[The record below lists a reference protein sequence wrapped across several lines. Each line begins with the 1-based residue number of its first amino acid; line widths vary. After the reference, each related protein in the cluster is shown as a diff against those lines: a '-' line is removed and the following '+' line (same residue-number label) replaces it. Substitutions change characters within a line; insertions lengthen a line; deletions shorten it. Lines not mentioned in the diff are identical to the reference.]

1 MVAAR
6 PSCRKEVNSR
16 RPQSGGGAHLAP
28 RRLTLLDAVAERAH
42 VVEQEVGR
50 DGSRVVAAGER
61 HARRAADVLVVLFE
75 ERLGGDAEPVAE
87 SDTIRYRLDTMKT
100 LSVTEV
106 ARNFRA
112 VLDSVERD
120 QEEIVLVRN
129 RRQIARLVPEAPRQD
144 ALEVFGDLY
153 RTLDEATATALS
165 TALSSGRKGRRRR
178 VSELRNPWAG

>member
-75 ERLGGDAEPVAE
+75 ERLGGDAEPLLNQIR
-87 SDTIRYRLDTMKT
+87 SDT
-100 LSVTEV
+100 V
-106 ARNFRA
+106 
-112 VLDSVERD
+112 
-120 QEEIVLVRN
+120 
-129 RRQIARLVPEAPRQD
+129 
-144 ALEVFGDLY
+144 
-153 RTLDEATATALS
+153 S
-165 TALSSGRKGRRRR
+165 T
-178 VSELRNPWAG
+178 P